1 MAKPPEYTPEQ
12 LRQRALSG
20 LFSVVNSVA
29 NVDDA
34 IARATEA
41 VDRATRSAA
50 DFRATAGL
58 SVGDIDR
65 WRITDTVTTVTT
77 ADTVPITTTTPVN
90 STNNVVLWTCECGL
104 GFTDVNAYNSHQ
116 ETHQHVLRGTL
127 YICALCGHRCYGEL
141 AFNAHRVLIHP
152 PAQPVPAPTTRIPGL
167 KYLCSLCEWE
177 ALDFDAVQK
186 HIALAHSL
194 NANGRIRTII
204 KDPAKIVTP
213 TTPVKAK
220 KTGHRPDRSDI
231 IADDFIPDDDIEIN
245 F

>member
-90 STNNVVLWTCECGL
+90 STSNVVLWTCGCGL
-104 GFTDVNAYNSHQ
+104 GFTDVNAYNLHQ
-116 ETHQHVLRGTL
+116 ATHEHEPLF
-127 YICALCGHRCYGEL
+127 ICPLCREQFL
-141 AFNAHRVLIHP
+141 SQRAFTTHHMAMHP
-152 PAQPVPAPTTRIPGL
+152 PTVPVPAPTTRIPGL

-177 ALDFDAVQK
+177 ALDFDAVQR
-186 HIALAHSL
+186 HIALAHSV